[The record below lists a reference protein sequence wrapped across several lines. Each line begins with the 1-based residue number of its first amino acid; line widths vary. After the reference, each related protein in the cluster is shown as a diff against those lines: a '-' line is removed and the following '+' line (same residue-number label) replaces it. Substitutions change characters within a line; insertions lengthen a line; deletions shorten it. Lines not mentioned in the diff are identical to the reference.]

1 MYSIDDNEGNLIE
14 TGLDERIAH
23 RVAQELADRIG
34 QPVWLYPSKDSTPA
48 QVAPEGS
55 K

>member
-14 TGLDERIAH
+14 TGIDERIAQ
-23 RVAQELADRIG
+23 RVAHDYADRLG
-34 QPVWLYPSKDSTPA
+34 QPVWLYLSPIGTPHA
-48 QVAPEGS
+48 VLPED